1 MAEKG
6 SFWSSL
12 PGVLTGIAGLA
23 TAVVALLSLA
33 ASQGW
38 IGGDGGGDADGT
50 GTGAGGE
57 APARIEVD
65 FASLQFRPVPG
76 ASKEQ
81 TVTVTNGGDVA
92 TQLQEPE
99 ITGAGAG
106 QFEVDGGD
114 CTGSP
119 LGGGRSC
126 KVVVTYRGGLGDD
139 ASATLV
145 ITPESGRAAEVDL
158 EAGVI

>member
-12 PGVLTGIAGLA
+12 PGVLTALAGLA
-23 TAVVALLSLA
+23 TAVVGLLSLA

-38 IGGDGGGDADGT
+38 IGGDGGGDVDGT
-50 GTGAGGE
+50 GAGAGGE

-65 FASLQFRPVPG
+65 LASLQFRTVPG

-92 TQLQEPE
+92 TQLADPE
-99 ITGAGAG
+99 ITGPGKG
-106 QFEVDGGD
+106 QFEVDDG
-114 CTGSP
+114 CSSP

-126 KVVVTYRGGLGDD
+126 KVVVTYSGGLGDD

-158 EAGVI
+158 EAGVF